1 MQHLSAVPC
10 GPVPGRLTEGPVW
23 DQRSQELLWVDI
35 TAGLFHRGSL
45 GTRGDGTGLPD
56 VVRRT
61 TLALDSTVGAVHP
74 CRSGATIAAVGT
86 SIQMLSLT
94 DGRAE
99 EVATAPLPADGI
111 RRRFNDAGCDPR
123 GRLLVGTMATDVVPG
138 AGALYLLEPQ
148 GLRVL
153 MESVTVS
160 NGLAWSPCGQ
170 LLYYADSATGRVD
183 VFDYDLATATPSRR
197 RPFVEVSGGVPDGL
211 TVDRDGSLWVAIWGA
226 GQVRAY
232 ASDGTA
238 HTQVSVPASQVS
250 SVTFAGPRLDI
261 LIITT
266 AAEGLTRDERRAQ
279 PDAGRLFVCRPGST
293 GLPAVPF
300 DDLTRQEIP

>member
-1 MQHLSAVPC
+1 MRHVTAVPC
-10 GPVPGRLTEGPVW
+10 SPVPGRLTEGPVW

-35 TAGLFHRGSL
+35 AAGLIHRGSL
-45 GTRGDGTGLPD
+45 GPRSDGTGLPD
-56 VVRRT
+56 LVRRT
-61 TLALDSTVGAVHP
+61 TLAFDSTVGAVHP

-86 SIQMLSLT
+86 SVLRLI

-111 RRRFNDAGCDPR
+111 KRRLNDAGCDPR

-153 MESVTVS
+153 EESVTIS

-183 VFDYDLATATPSRR
+183 VFDYDLATGTPSRR
-197 RPFVEVSGGVPDGL
+197 RLFLEVGDGVPDGL

-232 ASDGTA
+232 APDGTA

-250 SVTFAGPRLDI
+250 SVTFAGPRLNT

-266 AAEGLTRDERRAQ
+266 AAEGLTRGERRAQ
-279 PDAGRLFVCRPGST
+279 PDAGRLFVCGPGST